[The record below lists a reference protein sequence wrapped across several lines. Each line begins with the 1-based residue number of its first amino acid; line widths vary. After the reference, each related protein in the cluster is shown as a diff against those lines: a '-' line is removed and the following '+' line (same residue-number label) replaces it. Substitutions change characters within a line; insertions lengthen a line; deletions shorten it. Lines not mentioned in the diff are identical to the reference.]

1 MTDIVGHG
9 NVRTPQVRRIDLD
22 QPWRWLAAGWH
33 DLRMAPGISLL
44 YGAVYAVI
52 GCALTTWFW
61 LEGILYVSLPLAATF
76 TLIGPIAAVGLYQ
89 VSRDLE
95 TEGRADLGR
104 SLTAFKANPGQIAF
118 MGVVLLL
125 FALAWMRLAF
135 LLFML
140 FFGHS
145 PMAPDALHMVDTF
158 LAPENLPFLILGSA
172 IGAVLAGLVF
182 AISVVS
188 IPLLLD
194 HTEAN
199 VITAI
204 AASFEA
210 VRQNFWPM
218 LLWAWLIAMF
228 IAAGCVTLYLG
239 LIIFLPMIGHATWH
253 AYKDLIAWE

>member
-1 MTDIVGHG
+1 MAEAVTEQGVP
-9 NVRTPQVRRIDLD
+9 TPQVRRIDLD
-22 QPWRWLAAGWH
+22 QPWHWLAAGWR
-33 DLRMAPGISLL
+33 DLRMAPGVSLM
-44 YGAVYAVI
+44 YGAVYALI
-52 GCALTTWFW
+52 GCALTTWLW
-61 LEGILYVSLPLAATF
+61 LEQILYVSLPLAATF

-95 TEGRADLGR
+95 AEGRADLGR
-104 SLTAFKANPGQIAF
+104 SLTAFQANPGQIAF
-118 MGVVLLL
+118 MGVILLL

-145 PMAPDALHMVDTF
+145 PMAPEALTMIDTF
-158 LAPENLPFLILGSA
+158 LAPQHLPFLILGTA
-172 IGAVLAGLVF
+172 IGAGLAGLVF

-194 HTEAN
+194 RPEAN

-204 AASFEA
+204 ATSYEA

-228 IAAGCVTLYLG
+228 IAVGIATLYLG
-239 LIIFLPMIGHATWH
+239 LIVFLPMIGLATWH
-253 AYKDLIAWE
+253 AYKDLVAWD